1 MEFCHKSVLLNEVI
15 EHLNIVPDGIYVD
28 CTLGGAGHSK
38 AIAERLSEKGML
50 IGIDKDTDALEVSQE
65 RLKGCKCKIACI
77 HSDYKKFSEV
87 LDNLNIDKVNGILID
102 LGVSSYQLDNRE
114 RGFSYLSENDLDMR
128 MDRSQEFSAKNVI
141 NEYSQDK
148 LTKIFYEYGEEKYS
162 RRIAENIVKA
172 RPIQTTAELASII
185 EASVPKKDRFKYGN
199 PCKRVFQAIRIE
211 VNEELDGLSEVITDM
226 ARRLKTGGRMCVITF
241 HSLEDRIVKTAFNE
255 LKKDCIC
262 PPAQPICTCNKRQE
276 IALINRKPITATE
289 AELNENSRASSA
301 KLRVIEKI
309 D

>member
-15 EHLNIVPDGIYVD
+15 EHLNILPDGIYVD

-38 AIAERLSEKGML
+38 AIAERLSEKGIL
-50 IGIDKDTDALEVSQE
+50 IGIDKDSDALEVSRE
-65 RLKGCKCKIACI
+65 RLKGYKCRVECV

-87 LDNLNIDKVNGILID
+87 LDNLNIEKIDGILID

-114 RGFSYLSENDLDMR
+114 RGFSYLSENELDMR
-128 MDRSQEFSAKNVI
+128 MDRSQDFSAKNVV
-141 NEYSQDK
+141 NEYSQEK

-172 RPIQTTAELASII
+172 RPIETTAELAAII
-185 EASVPKKDRFKYGN
+185 ESSVPKKDRFKYGN

-211 VNEELDGLSEVITDM
+211 VNEELDGLGAVVTDM
-226 ARRLKTGGRMCVITF
+226 ARRLKAGGRMCVITF
-241 HSLEDRIVKTAFNE
+241 HSLEDRIVKIAFNE

-262 PPAQPICTCNKRQE
+262 PAGQPICTCNKRQE
-276 IALINRKPITATE
+276 ITLINRKPITATE

>member
-1 MEFCHKSVLLNEVI
+1 MEFSHKSVLLNEVI

-65 RLKGCKCKIACI
+65 RLKGCKCKIECI

-87 LDNLNIDKVNGILID
+87 LDELNIDKVNGVLID

-128 MDRSQEFSAKNVI
+128 MDRSQDFSAKNVI
-141 NEYSQDK
+141 NEYSQEK

-172 RPIQTTAELASII
+172 RPIHTTAELAAII
-185 EASVPKKDRFKYGN
+185 EASVPKKDRFRYGN

-289 AELNENSRASSA
+289 AELNDNSRASSA

>member
-1 MEFCHKSVLLNEVI
+1 MEFSHKSVLLNEVI

-65 RLKGCKCKIACI
+65 RLKGCKCKIECI

-87 LDNLNIDKVNGILID
+87 LDELNIDKVNGILID

-128 MDRSQEFSAKNVI
+128 MDRSQDFSAKNVI
-141 NEYSQDK
+141 NEYSQEK

-172 RPIQTTAELASII
+172 RPIHTTAELAAII
-185 EASVPKKDRFKYGN
+185 EASVPKKDRFRYGN

-289 AELNENSRASSA
+289 AELNDNSRASSA

>member
-87 LDNLNIDKVNGILID
+87 LDDLNIDKVNGVLID

-128 MDRSQEFSAKNVI
+128 MDRSQDFSAKNVI
-141 NEYSQDK
+141 NEYSQEK

-172 RPIQTTAELASII
+172 RPIHTTAELAAII
-185 EASVPKKDRFKYGN
+185 EASVPKKDRFRYGN

-289 AELNENSRASSA
+289 AELNDNSRASSA

>member
-65 RLKGCKCKIACI
+65 RLKGCKCKIECI
-77 HSDYKKFSEV
+77 YSDYKKFSEV
-87 LDNLNIDKVNGILID
+87 LDELNIDKVNGVLID

-128 MDRSQEFSAKNVI
+128 MDRSQDFSAKNVI
-141 NEYSQDK
+141 NEYSQEK

-172 RPIQTTAELASII
+172 RPIHTTAELAAII
-185 EASVPKKDRFKYGN
+185 EASVPKKDRFRYGN

-289 AELNENSRASSA
+289 AELNDNSRASSA